1 MRVILIATMFCM
13 TFCACDSVSQQRVKL
28 KTKQDS
34 VSYAI
39 GVLNGKNMKQQELDL
54 DINLMTAGMKDAMS
68 AEGKVLLSEEQIQG
82 IIMRFQNEAML
93 KQQEKMMKK
102 ADENKKKGE
111 EFLAANKT
119 KPGVQTTA
127 SGLQYIVL
135 KAGDG
140 RSPVDSSQVK
150 VHYRGTL
157 IDGTE
162 FDSSYKRGQPAEF
175 PVNGLIKGWQEAL
188 KLMKI
193 GDKLQL
199 FVPAELG
206 YGMNAPPN
214 IGPNQVLIFEMELLD
229 IMK

>member
-1 MRVILIATMFCM
+1 M

-54 DINLMTAGMKDAMS
+54 DVNLMTAGMKDAMS
-68 AEGKVLLSEEQIQG
+68 AEGKALLTEEQIQG

-102 ADENKKKGE
+102 ADDNKKKGE

-119 KPGVQTTA
+119 KAGVKTTA
-127 SGLQYIVL
+127 SGLQYMVL